1 LRCVKKSDIL
11 FFIKNIVLGGGL
23 MLYVALLVGVV
34 ALFLAWRCSRA
45 VKKLKERDARL
56 SSQFYDLRLEMYRA
70 AEAQILAQLEFEML
84 RQGGQLQVT
93 GDMTVDQVTAL
104 HPQAA
109 AVLATYHIGG
119 CASCTVD
126 GSVRLEEAVGANSG
140 QLEPLLI
147 ALNNLV
153 AVDAD
158 GTIPKEQLR
167 TPNVQLAI

>member
-1 LRCVKKSDIL
+1 
-11 FFIKNIVLGGGL
+11 

-34 ALFLAWRCSRA
+34 ALFFAWRCSRA
-45 VKKLKERDARL
+45 VKDLKERDARL
-56 SSQFYDLRLEMYRA
+56 SSQLYDLRLEMYRA
-70 AEAQILAQLEFEML
+70 TQAQQQILAQLEFEML
-84 RQGGQLQVT
+84 RQGGELQVT

-119 CASCTVD
+119 CVSCAVD
-126 GSVRLEEAVGANSG
+126 GSVRLEEAVSANSG

-153 AVDAD
+153 AGGAD
-158 GTIPKEQLR
+158 ETIPQEQLR
-167 TPNVQLAI
+167 TPNVQLAV